1 MSIGD
6 LRRDYRGAPLLE
18 GEAGDDPSALF
29 DRWFADARAQEPDPT
44 AMALAT
50 ATPDGRPAV
59 RTVLLKDVD
68 RQGYVFFTNYDSRKS
83 RELLANPFGS
93 LLFYWRGADRQVR
106 IEGRIAR
113 IPDVESDAYFVTRPL
128 ESRIGVYASRQSAVL
143 DSRETLDRLYEEA
156 AARFPDGQVPRPSW
170 WGGFRLVPDEIE
182 FWQGRLH
189 RLHDRLRYT
198 RTDAGLWRRERLAP

>member
-6 LRRDYRGAPLLE
+6 LRRDYRGAPLVE
-18 GEAGDDPSALF
+18 AEAGDDPFALF

-44 AMALAT
+44 AMTLAT
-50 ATPDGRPAV
+50 ATPDGRPSA
-59 RTVLLKDVD
+59 RIVLLKNVD
-68 RQGYVFFTNYDSRKS
+68 RQGFVFFTNYDSRKA
-83 RELLANPFGS
+83 RELAVNPAGA

-106 IEGRIAR
+106 IDGRVTRSGPA
-113 IPDVESDAYFVTRPL
+113 ESDAYFDTRPI
-128 ESRIGVYASRQSAVL
+128 ESRLGVYASRQSAVL
-143 DSRETLDRLYEEA
+143 DSRETLDQLYEEA
-156 AARFPDGQVPRPSW
+156 AARFADGRVPRPSW

-198 RTDAGLWRRERLAP
+198 RTDAGRWRRERLAP

>member
-6 LRRDYRGAPLLE
+6 LRRDYRGAPLFE
-18 GEAGDDPSALF
+18 DDAGEDPHALF
-29 DRWFADARAQEPDPT
+29 ERWFADARAQEPDPT

-50 ATPDGRPAV
+50 ATPDGRPSV

-83 RELLANPFGS
+83 RELAHNPFGS
-93 LLFYWRGADRQVR
+93 LLFYWRSADRQVR
-106 IEGRIAR
+106 IDGRITR
-113 IPDVESDAYFVTRPL
+113 IADAESDAYFVSRPL

-156 AARFPDGQVPRPSW
+156 AARFADGQVPRPSW
-170 WGGFRLVPDEIE
+170 WGGFRLVPDEVE

-198 RTDAGLWRRERLAP
+198 RTDAGRWRRERLAP